1 MTRNNMSYNGLLSLF
16 KNKQQKCFGV
26 VFDKKLIRTSLHRSR
41 SYSIKKDGILMSWLK
56 SMMEKEPPE
65 PENPIGTVVIGTLE
79 PDVHLTPK
87 EMVRKSLKKAGFKC
101 IDVGKKA
108 PADSFATQA
117 KANNADIIAVSINTA
132 PAKNNIPKLAAAIEA
147 AGLKGKVT
155 IMIGGAAVDKDDADG
170 IGALFGET
178 REEAVALAKKA
189 LGK

>member
-1 MTRNNMSYNGLLSLF
+1 
-16 KNKQQKCFGV
+16 
-26 VFDKKLIRTSLHRSR
+26 
-41 SYSIKKDGILMSWLK
+41 MSWLK

-65 PENPIGTVVIGTLE
+65 PENPIGTVVIGTLD

-87 EMVRKSLKKAGFKC
+87 EMVRKSLKKAGFRC

-108 PADSFATQA
+108 PASNFVS
-117 KANNADIIAVSINTA
+117 KAQSENADIIAVSINTA
-132 PAKNNIPKLAAAIEA
+132 PAKNNVPALMSAIEA

-155 IMIGGAAVDKDDADG
+155 IMIGGAAVDKDDADE

>member
-1 MTRNNMSYNGLLSLF
+1 
-16 KNKQQKCFGV
+16 
-26 VFDKKLIRTSLHRSR
+26 
-41 SYSIKKDGILMSWLK
+41 MSWLK

-65 PENPIGTVVIGTLE
+65 PKNPIGTVVIGTLE
-79 PDVHLTPK
+79 PDMHLTPK
-87 EMVRKSLKKAGFKC
+87 EMVRKSLTKAQFKC
-101 IDVGKKA
+101 IDIGKKA
-108 PADSFATQA
+108 PAVNFATQA

-132 PAKNNIPKLAAAIEA
+132 PAKNNIPQVMAAVEA

-155 IMIGGAAVDKDDADG
+155 VMIGGAAVDKSDADA